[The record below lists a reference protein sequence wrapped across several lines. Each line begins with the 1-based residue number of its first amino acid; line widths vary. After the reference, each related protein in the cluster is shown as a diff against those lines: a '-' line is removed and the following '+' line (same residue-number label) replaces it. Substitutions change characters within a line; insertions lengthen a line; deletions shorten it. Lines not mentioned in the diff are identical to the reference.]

1 MCDIIYGGKPLNLPG
16 IERLLY
22 AHDTVFRINLNT
34 HNLDETMCMKD
45 VYYLNSHVY
54 DYYTNP
60 NITVEQLLDIYKHKG
75 TQRKYIEN
83 MLEIIRNGK
92 FKNIKKQPFSGN
104 LEANRLLS
112 YIRCPV
118 QFHGQ
123 PRCGYQCLLENLNR
137 KNFVIGF
144 GLDDDDIS
152 FYNNPDKSVIL
163 TACHSVESEKQV
175 LRWMHETGTIDASY
189 CLLTDNTIPQLDCK
203 LLKPTADSITNLL
216 KIYGICVLDNYFSS
230 EIIDK
235 FNEEYDRV
243 FVDHPE
249 CVEVLDKESCSND
262 ERIFH
267 CEKYSKY
274 IDNNFASNR
283 LFTEVVG
290 QWTHA
295 PANKKT
301 LINKIVYEDGKVKN
315 SGAGWHRDNHHCQL
329 KAMVYLSD
337 VNDRNGN
344 FQFIT
349 NSSARHI
356 GMPKPRTPSYNTRFH
371 DSTVDNILEN
381 CDECVVHDVTGP
393 RGTVVLVDTT
403 NIHRGNIIMEGE
415 RRAMT
420 QYFF

>member
-235 FNEEYDRV
+235 FNE
-243 FVDHPE
+243 
-249 CVEVLDKESCSND
+249 
-262 ERIFH
+262 
-267 CEKYSKY
+267 KYSKLSLKQKQVLREY
-274 IDNNFASNR
+274 INNVTNSEKLKKYIVLETKKLQRDLLKTTTQIASKVVR
-283 LFTEVVG
+283 IKITEVAKLLNNISKKHIIEDKDVL
-290 QWTHA
+290 TILRYHELI
-295 PANKKT
+295 NEIKKT
-301 LINKIVYEDGKVKN
+301 GK
-315 SGAGWHRDNHHCQL
+315 S
-329 KAMVYLSD
+329 
-337 VNDRNGN
+337 
-344 FQFIT
+344 
-349 NSSARHI
+349 
-356 GMPKPRTPSYNTRFH
+356 
-371 DSTVDNILEN
+371 
-381 CDECVVHDVTGP
+381 
-393 RGTVVLVDTT
+393 
-403 NIHRGNIIMEGE
+403 
-415 RRAMT
+415 
-420 QYFF
+420 